1 MQRFLIAALLSSTV
15 AFPAQ
20 AAVSTIK
27 TSGYWAAL
35 YMTPDPK
42 FNFYGCAVTS
52 GIPRAGVLVQ
62 VGITNNDQMLRVSAS
77 KRNWNLPTN
86 IRPQMTVTFDDGTNW
101 TMPHNTFVPS
111 SPGQTSGSGLAL
123 HVRPSSYALFVHEF
137 TAGHTMTVSFSGN
150 EPDWKLNL
158 WGVTALWDTFMECAQ
173 GVAPQF
179 AQALIAQ
186 QEGRGLPYG
195 PNDVAPNPPAA
206 STLPYGPADG
216 GGNDDA
222 QAPPQHFGP
231 PPPPD
236 NNGDGSFNHGGTPL
250 RGPSHFPTTNI
261 NNAKW

>member
-15 AFPAQ
+15 AFSAQ
-20 AAVSTIK
+20 AAVRTVK
-27 TSGYWAAL
+27 TSGYWSAI

-52 GIPRAGVLVQ
+52 GVPRTGVLVQ
-62 VGITNNDQMLRVSAS
+62 VGITNDDQMLRVSAS
-77 KRNWNLPTN
+77 KRSWNLPTN
-86 IRPQMTVTFDDGTNW
+86 IHPSMTVTFNDGTNW

-137 TAGHTMTVSFSGN
+137 TAGHTMTVRFSGN
-150 EPDWKLNL
+150 EPDWKLDL

-179 AQALIAQ
+179 AQALIAE

-195 PNDVAPNPPAA
+195 PNDVAPNSSA
-206 STLPYGPADG
+206 TLPYGPADG

-222 QAPPQHFGP
+222 QGPPQHYGP
-231 PPPPD
+231 PSQPPD
-236 NNGDGSFNHGGTPL
+236 NGDGSFNHGGTPL
-250 RGPSHFPTTNI
+250 ASAPLPTTKI
-261 NNAKW
+261 YNAKW